1 MKTSVI
7 NQIKTLLGMSVKLE
21 QKKMADGVTLIEA
34 DEFATD
40 NEVFV
45 VTEDEQK
52 IPVPIGEYEMEDGF
66 ILSVVEEGIIA
77 EYKEKEKEEE
87 VVEEE
92 AKSEKYGDKEE
103 DEKMETEKTPMA
115 KKTIESSIKET
126 FFSEIENLQK
136 ENIELKAKLELLT
149 KVDEVAVEA
158 TELAGIKP
166 IAHNPENNKEIDGV
180 KYAKNKT
187 RTMLDVVLEKIYK

>member
-66 ILSVVEEGIIA
+66 IMSVVEEGIIA

-92 AKSEKYGDKEE
+92 AKSEKGYEEE
-103 DEKMETEKTPMA
+103 DEKMQTEKTPMA

-158 TELAGIKP
+158 TELADIKP

>member
-66 ILSVVEEGIIA
+66 IMSVVEEGIIA
-77 EYKEKEKEEE
+77 KYKEKEKEEE

-92 AKSEKYGDKEE
+92 AKSEKGYEEE
-103 DEKMETEKTPMA
+103 DEKMQTEKTPMA

-158 TELAGIKP
+158 TELADIKP

>member
-45 VTEDEQK
+45 VTEDDQK

-66 ILSVVEEGIIA
+66 IMSVVEEGIIA
-77 EYKEKEKEEE
+77 DYKEKEKEEE
-87 VVEEE
+87 VVAEE

-103 DEKMETEKTPMA
+103 DEKMETEKTPIA

-136 ENIELKAKLELLT
+136 ENNELKAKLELLT

-158 TELAGIKP
+158 TELADIKP

-180 KYAKNKT
+180 KYAKNKP